1 MPKRFTS
8 IVLFMALYL
17 TGCMSIVQ
25 SVIGIKDARKLTD
38 AQIIKASRKFKIDQ
52 NANYRLDPSYFSY
65 IINLDTT
72 KFKAQQKNHIQPLQ
86 ALYFNAQGQL
96 VKFYLN
102 CYAGGFPN
110 LKWNRNGNLDTF
122 LPKDQAPTDTLLDL
136 EKQLSFLKPVGV
148 SPKEISI
155 QNYDYL
161 VFVYWNKC
169 TKRHSRSLIK
179 NINKNIS
186 KATNTKVKLIYV
198 NYDNVF
204 YELEH
209 R

>member
-1 MPKRFTS
+1 MPKKFTS
-8 IVLFMALYL
+8 IILVMALYL

-38 AQIIKASRKFKIDQ
+38 EEIVKASRKFNIDQ
-52 NANYRLDPSYFSY
+52 NTNYRLDTSYFSY
-65 IINLDTT
+65 IISLDTALYKT
-72 KFKAQQKNHIQPLQ
+72 QKKNHIQPLQ
-86 ALYFNAQGQL
+86 ALYFDSQGKL
-96 VKFYLN
+96 IKYYLN

-110 LKWNRNGNLDTF
+110 LKWNRNGNLETF

-136 EKQLSFLKPVGV
+136 KKQLRFLKPVGV
-148 SPKEISI
+148 SPKEIST

-169 TKRHSRSLIK
+169 TKRHSRSLIN

-186 KATNTKVKLIYV
+186 KATNAKVKLIYV

-204 YELEH
+204 YELEN